1 MESHLDT
8 LNPNSGSDG
17 GVGSSG
23 ASAAAIEAAR
33 ARIASPTPELADSLS
48 KGYEPHDIGLRGVF
62 LFLITLVVT
71 VVVVLAAMW
80 GLMTLFVDYDRSRD
94 PVGSPVAIH
103 QEPSAVPLQPSV
115 EHNLVDRE
123 DMTAMREATQQALN
137 SSGTSPTGRRY
148 ISIKDAMDQVL
159 PKLPVK
165 PAAGAAL
172 DVNQ

>member
-8 LNPNSGSDG
+8 LNPSSGSDG
-17 GVGSSG
+17 GGVT
-23 ASAAAIEAAR
+23 AAAIEAAR
-33 ARIASPTPELADSLS
+33 ARIASPTPDLADALG
-48 KGYEPHDIGLRGVF
+48 KGYEPHDIRLRGVF

-71 VVVVLAAMW
+71 IIVVLAAMW
-80 GLMTLFVDYDRSRD
+80 GLMTLFVDYDRSKD

-103 QEPSAVPLQPSV
+103 REPSAVPEQPSV
-115 EHNLVDRE
+115 EHNFVDRE
-123 DMTAMREATQQALN
+123 DMTAMREETQRALN

-148 ISIKDAMDQVL
+148 ISINEAMDQVL

-165 PAAGAAL
+165 PSAGAAL